1 MFVII
6 GIIVVAGSVIGG
18 YILERGNL
26 HLLFQPVELLII
38 GGAAIGAFFISSPTK
53 VLSSVTK
60 NISKIFTAKGASK
73 AEFLEVLGVLN
84 AIFTKMR
91 KEGLI
96 AIEGDIENP
105 KESPLFTKYPGIL
118 KNNHALSFICDNLK
132 VIISTNVSSFEIENI
147 LDIEMDA
154 HHHEALIPAHS
165 ITKIADGLPALGI
178 VAAVLGVVL
187 TMAKIS
193 EPPEVLGHSIGA
205 ALVGTFLGVLLSY
218 GFVGP
223 VGTHLEHI
231 AEEDMI
237 LLKIIKIGLVS
248 FVGGAAPQIAVEYAR
263 RVIPSHAKPSFT
275 ELEEAIRK

>member
-6 GIIVVAGSVIGG
+6 GIVVVLGSVIGG
-18 YILERGNL
+18 YLLEHGNI

-38 GGAAIGAFFISSPTK
+38 GGAAVGAFFISSPSK
-53 VLSSVTK
+53 IVSSVAK
-60 NISKIFTAKGASK
+60 NISKVFSAKSANKS
-73 AEFLEVLGVLN
+73 EFLEVLGLLN

-105 KESPLFTKYPGIL
+105 KESPIFTKYPSLL
-118 KNNHALSFICDNLK
+118 KNHHVVNFVCDNLK
-132 VIISTNVSSFEIENI
+132 VIISANVSSFEIENI
-147 LDIEMDA
+147 LDLEMEA
-154 HHHEALIPAHS
+154 HHHEAMTPSHS
-165 ITKIADGLPALGI
+165 VSKIADGLPALGI

-223 VGTHLEHI
+223 IGTHLGHI

-237 LLKIIKIGLVS
+237 LFKVIKIALVS
-248 FVGGAAPQIAVEYAR
+248 FVGGAAPQIAIEYAR
-263 RVIPSHAKPSFT
+263 RVIPSDAKPTFT
-275 ELEEAIRK
+275 ELEDAMRK